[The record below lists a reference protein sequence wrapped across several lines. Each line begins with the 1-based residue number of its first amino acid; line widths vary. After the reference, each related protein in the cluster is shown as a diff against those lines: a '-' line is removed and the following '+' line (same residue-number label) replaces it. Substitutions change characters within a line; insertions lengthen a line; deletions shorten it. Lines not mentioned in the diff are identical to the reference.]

1 MKTIQLIVLSL
12 FVSAL
17 SFGQVNLENQIDS
30 VSYSLGSD
38 IGANL
43 KKSGAIEINFEAFTQ
58 AMKSALGEDEL
69 LISEKERMEI
79 IRGYFQALQ
88 SKKFGKNKEEG
99 AAFLEANKKEE
110 GVKVT
115 ESGLQYIVI
124 KEGTGETP
132 TTDSKVKTHYKGT
145 LIDGTVF
152 DSSYDRGEP
161 IEFPVNGVIKGW
173 TEALL
178 MMKAGAKWKLF
189 IPSDLA
195 YGERGAGGSIPP
207 SATNLHLYI

>member
-79 IRGYFQALQ
+79 IRGIFKPYKAKSLEKT
-88 SKKFGKNKEEG
+88 KKKGLLFWRQI
-99 AAFLEANKKEE
+99 KKK
-110 GVKVT
+110 KV
-115 ESGLQYIVI
+115 
-124 KEGTGETP
+124 
-132 TTDSKVKTHYKGT
+132 
-145 LIDGTVF
+145 
-152 DSSYDRGEP
+152 
-161 IEFPVNGVIKGW
+161 
-173 TEALL
+173 
-178 MMKAGAKWKLF
+178 
-189 IPSDLA
+189 
-195 YGERGAGGSIPP
+195 
-207 SATNLHLYI
+207 